1 MKQSTHHQEEI
12 RPILI
17 KHLADAVESIHLAIG
32 WIDEVGLEGLL
43 RKKAFEGVE
52 VILILIEDENYQS
65 KTIDLQNMMDRGVEV
80 IRLDERQREHL
91 IDHKFGVIDGSIVLT
106 GNYAWGFKNAPKEEN
121 VAITEGVSTLANGFE
136 SEFDYLSNIE
146 KIDDATVKPSNP
158 IIGLLKKIEVVK
170 TLLGMGDT
178 EFIQLR
184 FKEFENFI
192 EDENI
197 ALIHQQLLKENYE
210 DALELIKNFIQYH
223 QPLRQCLDPPIDSL
237 KREIQMVEEEIATI
251 STEYSET
258 QKILQKF
265 SKMHT
270 DWLGGILQ
278 DLLFQTKKKSSI
290 EAKLYKDDE
299 EKQAEYEE
307 AKKDHEE
314 YTKSYELS
322 KEEKV
327 KSLTKE
333 EQRELKKLYR
343 FTSMKCH
350 PDRVVEELHDQAEEI
365 FIELNEAYKA
375 NDLERVREINQQLKS
390 GIMLSKSEG
399 ITELKKLESTYKT
412 LIQKLEGWQEKLNE
426 LQKDPSYKAVSGI
439 ENWETYF
446 NEKKDILEQQLERLT
461 KFNEENA
468 EVLKSEK

>member
-1 MKQSTHHQEEI
+1 MKQSTHHIEEI

-52 VILILIEDENYQS
+52 VILILIEDESYKS
-65 KTIDLQNMMDRGVEV
+65 KIADLQNMINRGVQV
-80 IRLDERQREHL
+80 ITLDESQREHL

-106 GNYAWGFKNAPKEEN
+106 GNYAWGFKNAPKAEH
-121 VAITEGVSTLANGFE
+121 VAITEAVPTLANGFE

-146 KIDDATVKPSNP
+146 EIDDATVKPSNP
-158 IIGLLKKIEVVK
+158 IVGLLKKIEVVK

-197 ALIHQQLLKENYE
+197 ALIHKHLLKENYE
-210 DALELIKNFIQYH
+210 ESLELIKTFIQYH
-223 QPLRQCLDPPIDSL
+223 QPLRECLDPPIDSL
-237 KREIQMVEEEIATI
+237 KREIQMVEDEIAAI

-258 QKILQKF
+258 QKTLQKF
-265 SKMHT
+265 SKLHT
-270 DWLGGILQ
+270 DWLGKILQ

-290 EAKLYKDDE
+290 EAKLYKGDK

-327 KSLTKE
+327 KTLTKE

-375 NDLERVREINQQLKS
+375 NDLERVREINTQLKS
-390 GIMLSKSEG
+390 GIMLAKSEG

-426 LQKDPSYKAVSGI
+426 LQKDPSYKAVSSI
-439 ENWETYF
+439 EDWETYF
-446 NEKKDILEQQLERLT
+446 SDKKDILEQQLERLT
-461 KFNEENA
+461 TFNEEHA
-468 EVLKSEK
+468 DILESE

>member
-1 MKQSTHHQEEI
+1 LKQSIHHQEEI

-17 KHLADAVESIHLAIG
+17 KHLADAAESIHLAIG

-52 VILILIEDENYQS
+52 VILILIEDENFKS
-65 KTIDLQNMMDRGVEV
+65 KNIDLQNMMDRGVKV
-80 IRLDERQREHL
+80 VTLDESQREHL

-121 VAITEGVSTLANGFE
+121 IAIAEAVPTLANGFE

-146 KIDDATVKPSNP
+146 KSDDATVKPSNP
-158 IIGLLKKIEVVK
+158 IVGLLKKIEVVK

-184 FKEFENFI
+184 FKEFENFLA
-192 EDENI
+192 DENI
-197 ALIHQQLLKENYE
+197 ALIHKLLKKEKFE
-210 DALELIKNFIQYH
+210 EALELIKDFIQYH
-223 QPLRQCLDPPIDSL
+223 QPLRECLDPPIDSL
-237 KREIQMVEEEIATI
+237 RREIQMVEEEIAAI

-258 QKILQKF
+258 QKTLQKF

-270 DWLGGILQ
+270 NSLGKLLQ
-278 DLLFQTKKKSSI
+278 DLLFQTKIKSNI
-290 EAKLYKDDE
+290 EAKLNEDDK

-327 KSLTKE
+327 KTLTKE

-365 FIELNEAYKA
+365 FIELNQAYKA

-390 GIMLSKSEG
+390 GIMLAKSEG

-412 LIQKLEGWQEKLNE
+412 LVQKLEGWQEKLNE
-426 LQKDPSYKAVSGI
+426 LQKDPSYKAVSNI

-446 NEKKDILEQQLERLT
+446 SEKKEILEKQLERLVS
-461 KFNEENA
+461 FNEEHA
-468 EVLKSEK
+468 DVLKSE

>member
-12 RPILI
+12 RPVLI
-17 KHLADAVESIHLAIG
+17 KYLADATESIHLAIG

-52 VILILIEDENYQS
+52 VILILIEDENYKS
-65 KTIDLQNMMDRGVEV
+65 KTTALQNMMDRGVQV
-80 IRLDERQREHL
+80 ITLDESQREHL

-121 VAITEGVSTLANGFE
+121 TFITEAVPTLANGFE

-146 KIDDATVKPSNP
+146 KLDDATVKPSNP
-158 IIGLLKKIEVVK
+158 IVGLLKKIEVVK

-197 ALIHQQLLKENYE
+197 ALIHKHLLKENYE
-210 DALELIKNFIQYH
+210 EALDLIKTFIQYH
-223 QPLRQCLDPPIDSL
+223 QPLRECLDPPIDSL
-237 KREIQMVEEEIATI
+237 KREIQMVEDEIAAI

-258 QKILQKF
+258 QKTLQKF

-270 DWLGGILQ
+270 EWLGKILQ

-290 EAKLYKDDE
+290 EAKMHKDDK

-327 KSLTKE
+327 KILTKE

-390 GIMLSKSEG
+390 GIMLAKSEG

-412 LIQKLEGWQEKLNE
+412 LLQKLESWQEKLNQ
-426 LQKDPSYKAVSGI
+426 LQADPSYKAVSGI

-446 NEKKDILEQQLERLT
+446 SEKKEILEQQLERLIT
-461 KFNEENA
+461 FNEENA
-468 EVLKSEK
+468 EVLESE